1 MAAVHSQYIFYCKQ
15 DRENPFNNM
24 NLNKI
29 FFPKACHTFQENR
42 KNTDYNKP
50 KQDQVEKSA
59 RTGIRFKYN
68 TVNFASEFVVLSLLH
83 IYKLLNNSGIR

>member
-24 NLNKI
+24 NLKKI

-59 RTGIRFKYN
+59 RTGI
-68 TVNFASEFVVLSLLH
+68 
-83 IYKLLNNSGIR
+83 